1 MKRKTAVT
9 ILYLVVALSLLPVLS
24 GCSTQAGTK
33 DLMENISADSVSTQT
48 DSTVEDSRAITDFTV
63 RLFKQ
68 SAVEGESILLSP
80 LSVLN
85 ALGMTANGAGGNT
98 LMQMEDTFGMPT
110 KNVNTTLFAYKNTLP
125 SSEKYK
131 LHIANSIWFKDSEGF
146 TVEPQFLQTNA
157 DYYEAGI
164 FKAAFDEGTLKDMNG
179 WVNNHTDGMIEKMV
193 DKISADSVMYL
204 VNAIAFDAEWQNIY
218 EKDQV
223 RDGVFTL
230 EDGTTR
236 NVELMYSK
244 ESNYLE
250 DENATGFI
258 KYYTDRKYA
267 FAALLPNE
275 GVSVANYISTLT
287 GDGLSA
293 LLSIPEDVQ
302 VNAAIPKFE
311 SEYDAEMSGI
321 LVGMGMTDAFDPT
334 AADFSGIGH
343 SADGNIYI
351 SRVLHKT
358 YIAVDERGTKAGAS
372 TAVEMKSEGSA
383 IEPKNYKTVY
393 LDRPFLYM
401 LIDCNTNTPIFIG
414 TMMDIEN

>member
-33 DLMENISADSVSTQT
+33 DLMENISTDSVSTQT

-98 LMQMEDTFGMPT
+98 LMQMENTFGMPT
-110 KNVNTTLFAYKNTLP
+110 KNVNTTR
-125 SSEKYK
+125 
-131 LHIANSIWFKDSEGF
+131 F

-157 DYYEAGI
+157 DYYGAGI

-218 EKDQV
+218 EKNQV

-230 EDGTTR
+230 EDGTTK
-236 NVELMYSK
+236 NIELMYSK
-244 ESNYLE
+244 ESDYLE

-258 KYYTDRKYA
+258 KYYMDRKYA

-275 GVSVANYISTLT
+275 GVSVADYISTLT

-334 AADFSGIGH
+334 AADFSGIGD
-343 SADGNIYI
+343 SVDGNIYI

-358 YIAVDERGTKAGAS
+358 YIAVDEQGTKAGAS

-383 IEPKNYKTVY
+383 IEPKDYKTVY